1 MVNYKRIDPEYK
13 NLKYKKILNH
23 LSRVNISE
31 VDIALHKNKKILETG
46 TANILFV
53 RENKIYSPI
62 KNFYKGITFK
72 FFEKE
77 INKIIKKDIFINTLN
92 GYDEIILIGT
102 GKGVISVQSIEN
114 LNWQRKSLR
123 TYRLLSKIYNR
134 AVTKCPLYYS

>member
-62 KNFYKGITFK
+62 KNFYKGTVDK
-72 FFEKE
+72 KKE
-77 INKIIKKDIFINTLN
+77 LDLNKSDNELN
-92 GYDEIILIGT
+92 NDEIGY
-102 GKGVISVQSIEN
+102 Q
-114 LNWQRKSLR
+114 KSDIDNNG
-123 TYRLLSKIYNR
+123 SNSNDDDIK
-134 AVTKCPLYYS
+134 